1 MYAAFPAS
9 ALHPAGPDAE
19 ALAGLTW
26 ILVAG
31 ATAIFTLLMVLALL
45 AVFLPARR
53 RPRLSSNAMILG
65 GGVAFPVVVLSALLV
80 YGVGLT
86 GELRAPAGRDEL
98 RIELTGHMWW
108 WEVRYPGAGG
118 AAPAAT
124 ANELRLPVGRPVA
137 LTLTSADVVHSFW
150 VPSLGGK
157 MDLIPGHARELRL
170 RAARAGRYHG
180 QCAEF
185 CGAQHALMML
195 DVVALEPEEFDRWL
209 ADLRRPARDSRT
221 DISLKGR
228 EAFLAQGCGNCHTV
242 RGLVE
247 GRLPAPD
254 LTHVASRR
262 WLGGGALRN
271 TRENAIDWIARGEA
285 LKPGRAM
292 PSFGHLDAATL
303 AAIADYLAGL
313 E

>member
-1 MYAAFPAS
+1 MHAAFPAS

-19 ALAGLTW
+19 ALVELTW
-26 ILVAG
+26 ILLAG
-31 ATAIFTLLMVLALL
+31 ATAIFALVMVLAAL
-45 AVFLPARR
+45 AVFLPERW

-98 RIELTGHMWW
+98 RIEVTGHMWW

-118 AAPAAT
+118 AAPVAT

-137 LTLTSADVVHSFW
+137 LIMTSADVIHSFW

-157 MDLIPGHARELRL
+157 MDLIPGHERELRL

-195 DVVALEPEEFDRWL
+195 DVVALEPDEFEGWL
-209 ADLRRPARDSRT
+209 AGQRRSAALPGNENEK
-221 DISLKGR
+221 KGR
-228 EAFLAQGCGNCHTV
+228 EAFLAQGCGKCHTV

-285 LKPGRAM
+285 VKPGRAM

-303 AAIADYLAGL
+303 AALADYLAGL